1 MDELLKQL
9 NETRLALKAF
19 IGRDDMSDEELEK
32 LEALNKKAV
41 KLQAQIAA
49 QEQLAKAEVENDA
62 RIEREK
68 NEAVAE
74 AVKAEQAKTRRL
86 QFVDAPYQSKYND
99 TSKYDN
105 LDVVETALVIDT
117 LNSQNKP
124 VSGGAFKALALKIGE
139 LKAQNENDKEEKKSL
154 NYIRNSFKAAVS
166 HGISMNEIEAAVKAA
181 TDPMYTGG
189 SNIGSDWVGT
199 AYSSELWRSIR
210 AASTLLSRVPADIIP
225 DGFSSKYFPL
235 ESTDPTWYKV
245 AEATASDATLKVPAA
260 TITASQAATATK
272 QLTVGKLGSR
282 VLYTGEMGEDS
293 LVAFVPQLREQL
305 MISGAE
311 ILEHVAVDGDVET
324 SANKN
329 INDIAGTPAA
339 TDVFLLLDGFRK
351 LALVT
356 NTANSRSAAGGFVV
370 SDFINTLKL
379 LGVAGL
385 AGADPTKVGFIVD
398 FATHYAA
405 MSLPEALTKDVYSGA
420 TFENG
425 FLRRAFGYDVIPSY
439 QMHRNSSV
447 RKANTSGKVDIDTV
461 GNNTTGSILAVRFDQ
476 WKQAYKRRMTM
487 ETTRIPNAD
496 AWEIVALVRW
506 GMAYRDTEAS
516 AISYNVGV

>member
-19 IGRDDMSDEELEK
+19 VGRDELNDEEVEK

-41 KLQAQIAA
+41 KLQAQITA
-49 QEQLAKAEVENDA
+49 QEQLVSAEADNAA

-74 AVKAEQAKTRRL
+74 AVKAEQAKSRRL
-86 QFVDAPYQSKYND
+86 QYVDAPYQSKYND

-117 LNSQNKP
+117 LNTQNKP

-139 LKAQNENDKEEKKSL
+139 MKESEDKEERKSQ

-166 HGISMNEIEAAVKAA
+166 HGVSMNEIEAAVKAA

-189 SNIGSDWVGT
+189 SGIGSDWVGT

-210 AASTLLSRVPADIIP
+210 AANPVLNRVPSDVIP
-225 DGFSSKYFPL
+225 DGFSSKYWPV

-245 AEATASDATLKVPAA
+245 AEATASDSTLKVPAA
-260 TITASQAATATK
+260 TVTASQAATANK
-272 QLTVGKLGSR
+272 QLTVGKLGAR

-293 LVAFVPQLREQL
+293 LIAFAPQLREQL

-356 NTANSRSAAGGFVV
+356 NTANARSAAGGFVIKDF
-370 SDFINTLKL
+370 SDTLKL
-379 LGVAGL
+379 MGTAGL
-385 AGADPTKVGFIVD
+385 AGADPSKVGFIVD
-398 FATHYAA
+398 FNTHWAA
-405 MSLPEALTKDVYSGA
+405 LNLPEALTKDVHTAA

-425 FLRRAFGYDVIPSY
+425 FLKRAYGYEIMPSF
-439 QMHRNSSV
+439 QMHRTSAD
-447 RKANTSGKVDIDTV
+447 RKANTSGKIDLDTTA
-461 GNNTTGSILAVRFDQ
+461 NNTTGSILAVRFDQ

-487 ETTRIPNAD
+487 ETTRIANAD
-496 AWEIVALVRW
+496 SWEIVALVRW
-506 GMAYRDTEAS
+506 GMAYRDNEAS
-516 AISYNVGV
+516 AITYNVGV

>member
-1 MDELLKQL
+1 MNKNEIIARIKALVAIKARDEDEQNELVELNAKLTAIKANEEAAELLKQA
-9 NETRLALKAF
+9 EA
-19 IGRDDMSDEELEK
+19 DE
-32 LEALNKKAV
+32 A
-41 KLQAQIAA
+41 
-49 QEQLAKAEVENDA
+49 A

-68 NEAVAE
+68 DE
-74 AVKAEQAKTRRL
+74 AVKAAVAQEAAKHRRL
-86 QFVDAPYQSKYND
+86 DMADAPYQTKYND

-117 LNSQNKP
+117 LNTQNKP

-139 LKAQNENDKEEKKSL
+139 LKANNENDKEEKKSL
-154 NYIRNSFKAAVS
+154 NYIRNSFKAAVN

-189 SNIGSDWVGT
+189 SGIGSDWVGT

-210 AASTLLSRVPADIIP
+210 AASMILNRVPSDVIP
-225 DGFSSKYFPL
+225 DGYSSKYYPL

-245 AEATASDATLKVPAA
+245 AEATASDSTLKVPAA
-260 TITASQAATATK
+260 TITASQAATANK
-272 QLTVGKLGSR
+272 QLTVGKLGAR
-282 VLYTGEMGEDS
+282 VLYTGEMVEDS
-293 LVAFVPQLREQL
+293 LISFAPQLREQL

-356 NTANSRSAAGGFVV
+356 NTANSRSAGGAFVIKDF
-370 SDFINTLKL
+370 SDTLRL
-379 LGVAGL
+379 MGVAGL

-398 FATHYAA
+398 FNTHWAA
-405 MSLPEALTKDVYSGA
+405 LNLPEALTKDVYSNA

-425 FLRRAFGYDVIPSY
+425 FLKRAYGYEVMPSF
-439 QMHRNSSV
+439 QMHRMASD
-447 RKANTSGKVDIDTV
+447 RKANTSGKVDQDTTA
-461 GNNTTGSILAVRFDQ
+461 NNTTGSILSVRFDQ
-476 WKQAYKRRMTM
+476 WKQAYKRRMTL
-487 ETTRIPNAD
+487 ETTRIANAD
-496 AWEIVALVRW
+496 SWEIVGLVRW

-516 AISYNVGV
+516 AISYNVGI

>member
-1 MDELLKQL
+1 MNKNEIIARIKALVAIKARDEDEQNELVELNAKLTAIKANEEAAELLKQA
-9 NETRLALKAF
+9 EA
-19 IGRDDMSDEELEK
+19 DE
-32 LEALNKKAV
+32 A
-41 KLQAQIAA
+41 
-49 QEQLAKAEVENDA
+49 A

-68 NEAVAE
+68 DE
-74 AVKAEQAKTRRL
+74 AVKAAVAQEAAKHRRL
-86 QFVDAPYQSKYND
+86 DMADAPYQTKYND

-117 LNSQNKP
+117 LNTQNKP

-139 LKAQNENDKEEKKSL
+139 LKANNENDKEEKKSL
-154 NYIRNSFKAAVS
+154 NYIRNSFKAAVN

-189 SNIGSDWVGT
+189 SGIGSDWVGT

-210 AASTLLSRVPADIIP
+210 AASMILNRVPSDVIP
-225 DGFSSKYFPL
+225 DGYSSKYYPL

-245 AEATASDATLKVPAA
+245 AEATASDSTLKVPAA
-260 TITASQAATATK
+260 TITASQAATANK
-272 QLTVGKLGSR
+272 QLTVGKLGAR
-282 VLYTGEMGEDS
+282 VLYTGEMVEDS
-293 LVAFVPQLREQL
+293 LISFAPQLREQL

-356 NTANSRSAAGGFVV
+356 NTANSRSAGGAFVIKDF
-370 SDFINTLKL
+370 SDTLRL
-379 LGVAGL
+379 MGVAGL

-398 FATHYAA
+398 FNTHWAA
-405 MSLPEALTKDVYSGA
+405 LNLPEALTKDVYFNA

-425 FLRRAFGYDVIPSY
+425 FLKRAYGYEVMPSF
-439 QMHRNSSV
+439 QMHRMASD
-447 RKANTSGKVDIDTV
+447 RKANTSGKVDQDTTA
-461 GNNTTGSILAVRFDQ
+461 NNTTGSILSVRFDQ
-476 WKQAYKRRMTM
+476 WKQAYKRRMTL
-487 ETTRIPNAD
+487 ETTRIANAD
-496 AWEIVALVRW
+496 SWEIVGLVRW

-516 AISYNVGV
+516 AISYNVGI